1 MVTAM
6 VTTMGMTLI
15 TATQNRGVFQNKQ
28 GNCLLL
34 FPTVNRN
41 VFFPTE
47 KVLAESGFSVV
58 SLIATAIFFPG

>member
-1 MVTAM
+1 MVRKVQVDAMVTAM

-47 KVLAESGFSVV
+47 KSISGKR
-58 SLIATAIFFPG
+58 FFPWFH